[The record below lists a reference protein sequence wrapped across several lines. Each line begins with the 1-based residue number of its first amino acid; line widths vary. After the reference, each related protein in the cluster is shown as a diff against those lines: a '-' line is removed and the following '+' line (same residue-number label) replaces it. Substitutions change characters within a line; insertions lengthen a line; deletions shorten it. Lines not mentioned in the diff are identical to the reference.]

1 MPSRLKSLTLQGYK
15 TFASRTVFEFSP
27 RITAIVGPN
36 GSGKSNFAD
45 ALRWVLGEQSYALLR
60 AHKTED
66 MIFAG
71 SSNRPRAGMAAVT
84 VVFDNHDGWL
94 PTDFSEVALTRRATR
109 DGQNEYLINGQRVR
123 LREVREL
130 LARSGLAD
138 RTYTFIGQGV
148 VDAALAL
155 RPEER
160 RQMREE
166 AAGIGLYR
174 QRRAEALRRLETTS
188 RNLERVQ
195 DILAELE
202 PRLRILERQARRAR
216 EYEQASA
223 ELRLLLLD
231 WYGYHWQKAQEDLA
245 AARAVAAEQEK
256 ILEQARAR
264 HKQIS
269 AQVAE
274 LRAETRRLRA
284 QIGEWHRSLAER
296 HTEIERL
303 PRRSAVLEERVR
315 ALKARRAERR
325 QRLAALEGEIRSH
338 EEALAEV
345 RDEVARREEA
355 YRAALDAREQAR
367 LAHEERRRE
376 RRSLSEAAK
385 QARLAVERLARQKA
399 VLEARLADARR
410 RAAELAAQ
418 AQSYEEKLPAL
429 RRAVAEAENA
439 LRIAKQRLEKA
450 AAERRS
456 AEEKLAGRRENLRRA
471 EQAVSDAERALSAA
485 KADLAALQ
493 ARAQVLAEA
502 DAALQGYSAGTRWL
516 LSHLNGAKAVRGV
529 LGHHLKIPAE
539 FEKPIAA
546 ALDYLAEAVVLETPE
561 PAVLDA
567 ARNAPARVALLVLAE
582 ARSHPAWRPSPRSGL
597 LGIAADLVDAP
608 ADLRPVLRSLLGN
621 IAVVE
626 DARSAGALLEDAPP
640 HAVAVTLGG
649 EVFLPNGVRLSGKP
663 SAEAPIRRQ
672 RERRALA
679 EEIASAEAKIA
690 RLEEALSH
698 AKAAFAEAKG
708 AFAAAEQA
716 LNHAL
721 STEREAAEAERKA
734 RSRLSE
740 AKQRL
745 ELHES
750 RRAGLSKDQSDL
762 QSAVAKLQAQLER
775 TAAELK
781 DAQTERARREEAL
794 RALSLDETAAQVAHW
809 ETQAALAEQA
819 LEAARRRLAER
830 RTALE
835 EARRSLRAQQEEL
848 ERSAEQLHALL
859 EEQRQAAAELSEAE
873 KGVAELQERL
883 APAQQSLAEAED
895 RLQALESDAEK
906 AAQALRI
913 AEKHVGQA
921 QLAVQRARQVLQ
933 SLRRRM
939 EDDLGPVEL
948 EYTTKVISPQPLP
961 LSGQVEHLPRVD
973 SLPPDT
979 EQRIKQLRARLRRI
993 GAVNRDAAR
1002 ELEEVR
1008 SRYDFLREQMNDL
1021 ERAAADI
1028 RRAIAELDS
1037 LMRSAFLETFEKVNV
1052 GFKEIF
1058 TRLFGGGSAQLVLTD
1073 SKDITSTGVEIEV
1086 RIPGKRTQR
1095 LAVLSGGERSLTAV
1109 ALIFALL
1116 KASPTPFCV
1125 LDEVDAMLD
1134 EANVSRFRDLLSELS
1149 ANTQFVVITHNR
1161 NTVQAADVIYG
1172 VTLAP
1177 DATSQV
1183 LSLRLDDITKGGW
1196 QVE

>member
-27 RITAIVGPN
+27 RVTAIVGPN
-36 GSGKSNFAD
+36 GSGKSNLAD

-71 SSNRPRAGMAAVT
+71 SSRRPRAGMAVVT
-84 VVFDNHDGWL
+84 VVFDNSDGWL
-94 PTDFSEVALTRRATR
+94 PTEFSEVALTRRATR
-109 DGQNEYLINGQRVR
+109 DGQNEYLINGQKVR

-160 RQMREE
+160 RQMLEE

-174 QRRAEALRRLETTS
+174 QRRAESLRRLETTS

-202 PRLRILERQARRAR
+202 PRLRALERQARRAR

-231 WYGYHWQKAQEDLA
+231 WYGYHWQRAQEDLTA
-245 AARAVAAEQEK
+245 ALRLAAEQEK
-256 ILEQARAR
+256 ILKQARAR
-264 HKQIS
+264 HDQIS

-274 LRAETRRLRA
+274 LRAEIRRRRA
-284 QIGEWHRSLAER
+284 QIGEWHRLLAER

-303 PRRSAVLEERVR
+303 TRRAAVLEERVR
-315 ALKARRAERR
+315 ALKARRAEREE
-325 QRLAALEGEIRSH
+325 RLAALEGEIRTH
-338 EEALAEV
+338 EEALAEAEA
-345 RDEVARREEA
+345 EVQRHEEA
-355 YRAALDAREQAR
+355 YRTALDAREQAR

-376 RRSLSEAAK
+376 RRALADAAK

-399 VLEARLADARR
+399 VLEARLADSRR
-410 RAAELAAQ
+410 RAAELAEQ
-418 AQSYEEKLPAL
+418 LRSYEEKLPAL
-429 RRAVAEAENA
+429 NDAVAKSEAA
-439 LRIAKQRLEKA
+439 FRIAKQETAKA
-450 AAERRS
+450 TS
-456 AEEKLAGRRENLRRA
+456 THLTAEEKLAKRREDLQRA
-471 EQAVSDAERALSAA
+471 EQAVAEAERALSAA
-485 KADLAALQ
+485 KAELAALQ

-516 LSHLNGAKAVRGV
+516 LSRLKGAKAVRGV

-546 ALDYLAEAVVLETPE
+546 ALDYLAEAVILEKPEPEVLE
-561 PAVLDA
+561 A
-567 ARNAPARVALLVLAE
+567 ARKAPARVALLVLAE
-582 ARSHPAWRPSPRSGL
+582 ARPQPRWQVEHHAGL
-597 LGIAADLVDAP
+597 LGIAADLVEAP
-608 ADLRPVLRSLLGN
+608 PELRPAVQSLLGRIAIVEDEHAARSLL
-621 IAVVE
+621 E
-626 DARSAGALLEDAPP
+626 GAPS

-690 RLEEALSH
+690 ALEEALSR
-698 AKAAFAEAKG
+698 AKNGLAEAET
-708 AFAAAEQA
+708 AFSEAEQA
-716 LNHAL
+716 LARAL
-721 STEREAAEAERKA
+721 SAEREAAEAERKA
-734 RSRLSE
+734 RSRLAE

-745 ELHES
+745 ELYQN
-750 RRAGLSKDQSDL
+750 RRA
-762 QSAVAKLQAQLER
+762 AVLKEHNEAQNAIAKLQAELER
-775 TAAELK
+775 TVAELRE
-781 DAQTERARREEAL
+781 AQAEREHREAAL

-819 LEAARRRLAER
+819 LAAARRRLAER
-830 RTALE
+830 RASLE
-835 EARRSLRAQQEEL
+835 EARRLLRSQQEEL
-848 ERSAEQLHALL
+848 ARLADELRTLQ
-859 EEQRQAAAELSEAE
+859 EEQRQAAAELAEAE
-873 KGVAELQERL
+873 KGVAELQARL
-883 APAQQSLAEAED
+883 VPAQQSLAEAEE
-895 RLQALESDAEK
+895 RLQALEKEAEK

-913 AEKHVGQA
+913 AERHAGQA
-921 QLAVQRARQVLQ
+921 QLAVQRAQQALQ
-933 SLRRRM
+933 SLRGRM

-948 EYTTKVISPQPLP
+948 EYKPEVVGPQPLP
-961 LSGQVEHLPRVD
+961 LSGQVERLPRVE
-973 SLPPDT
+973 SLPPDA
-979 EQRIKQLRARLRRI
+979 EERIKQLRARLRRL
-993 GAVNRDAAR
+993 GAVNLEAAQ

-1008 SRYDFLREQMNDL
+1008 SRYEFLREQMEDL

-1037 LMRSAFLETFEKVNV
+1037 LMRSSFLETFEKVNA

-1073 SKDITSTGVEIEV
+1073 PKDVTSTGVEIEV
-1086 RIPGKRTQR
+1086 RIPGKRAQR

-1134 EANVSRFRDLLSELS
+1134 EANVSRFRDLLRELS

-1161 NTVQAADVIYG
+1161 NTVQVADVIYG

-1183 LSLRLDDITKGGW
+1183 LSLRLDEVTKGKWLRG
-1196 QVE
+1196 

>member
-27 RITAIVGPN
+27 RVTAIVGPN
-36 GSGKSNFAD
+36 GSGKSNLAD

-71 SSNRPRAGMAAVT
+71 SSRRPRAGMAVVT
-84 VVFDNHDGWL
+84 VVFDNSDGWL
-94 PTDFSEVALTRRATR
+94 PTEFSEVALTRRATR
-109 DGQNEYLINGQRVR
+109 DGQNEYLINGQKVR

-160 RQMREE
+160 RQMLEE

-174 QRRAEALRRLETTS
+174 QRRAESLRRLETTS

-202 PRLRILERQARRAR
+202 PRLRALERQARRAR

-231 WYGYHWQKAQEDLA
+231 WYGYHWQRAQEDLTA
-245 AARAVAAEQEK
+245 ALRLAAEQEK
-256 ILEQARAR
+256 ILKQARAR
-264 HKQIS
+264 HDQIS

-274 LRAETRRLRA
+274 LRAEIRRRRA
-284 QIGEWHRSLAER
+284 QIGEWHRLLAER

-303 PRRSAVLEERVR
+303 TRRAAVLEERVR
-315 ALKARRAERR
+315 ALKARRAEREE
-325 QRLAALEGEIRSH
+325 RLAALEGEIRTH
-338 EEALAEV
+338 EEALAEAEA
-345 RDEVARREEA
+345 EVQRHEEA
-355 YRAALDAREQAR
+355 YRTALDAREQAR

-376 RRSLSEAAK
+376 RRALADAAK

-399 VLEARLADARR
+399 VLEARLADSRR
-410 RAAELAAQ
+410 RAAELAEQ
-418 AQSYEEKLPAL
+418 LRSYEEKLPAL
-429 RRAVAEAENA
+429 NDAVAKSEAA
-439 LRIAKQRLEKA
+439 FRIAKQETAKATSTRLT
-450 AAERRS
+450 
-456 AEEKLAGRRENLRRA
+456 AEEKLAKRREDLRRA
-471 EQAVSDAERALSAA
+471 EQAVAEAERALSAA
-485 KADLAALQ
+485 KAELAALQ

-516 LSHLNGAKAVRGV
+516 LSRLKGAKAVRGV

-546 ALDYLAEAVVLETPE
+546 ALDYLAEAVILEKPEPEVLE
-561 PAVLDA
+561 A
-567 ARNAPARVALLVLAE
+567 ARKAPARVALLVLAE
-582 ARSHPAWRPSPRSGL
+582 ARPQPRWQVEHHAGL
-597 LGIAADLVDAP
+597 LGIAADLVEAP
-608 ADLRPVLRSLLGN
+608 PELRPAVQSLLGRIAIVEDEHAARSLL
-621 IAVVE
+621 E
-626 DARSAGALLEDAPP
+626 GAPS

-690 RLEEALSH
+690 ALEEALSR
-698 AKAAFAEAKG
+698 AKNGLAEAET
-708 AFAAAEQA
+708 AFSEAEQA
-716 LNHAL
+716 LARAL
-721 STEREAAEAERKA
+721 SAEREAAEAERKA
-734 RSRLSE
+734 RSRLAE

-745 ELHES
+745 ELYQN
-750 RRAGLSKDQSDL
+750 RRA
-762 QSAVAKLQAQLER
+762 AVLKEHNEAQNAIAKLQAELER
-775 TAAELK
+775 TVAELRE
-781 DAQTERARREEAL
+781 AQAEREHREAAL

-809 ETQAALAEQA
+809 ETQTALAEQA
-819 LEAARRRLAER
+819 LAAARRRLSER
-830 RTALE
+830 RTSLE
-835 EARRSLRAQQEEL
+835 EARRLLRSQQEEL
-848 ERSAEQLHALL
+848 ARLADELRTLQ
-859 EEQRQAAAELSEAE
+859 EEQRQAAAELAEAE
-873 KGVAELQERL
+873 KGVAELQARL
-883 APAQQSLAEAED
+883 APAQQSLAEAEE
-895 RLQALESDAEK
+895 RLQTLEKEAEK

-913 AEKHVGQA
+913 AERHTGQA
-921 QLAVQRARQVLQ
+921 QLAVQRAQQALQ
-933 SLRRRM
+933 SLRGRM

-948 EYTTKVISPQPLP
+948 EYKPEVVGPQPLP
-961 LSGQVEHLPRVD
+961 LSGQVERLPRVE
-973 SLPPDT
+973 SLPPDA
-979 EQRIKQLRARLRRI
+979 EERIKQLRARLRRL
-993 GAVNRDAAR
+993 GAVNLEAAQ

-1008 SRYDFLREQMNDL
+1008 SRYEFLREQMEDL

-1037 LMRSAFLETFEKVNV
+1037 LMRSSFLETFEKVNA

-1073 SKDITSTGVEIEV
+1073 PKDVTSTGVEIEV
-1086 RIPGKRTQR
+1086 RIPGKRAQR

-1134 EANVSRFRDLLSELS
+1134 EANVSRFRDLLRELS

-1161 NTVQAADVIYG
+1161 NTVQVADVIYG

-1183 LSLRLDDITKGGW
+1183 LSLRLDEVTKGKWLRG
-1196 QVE
+1196 